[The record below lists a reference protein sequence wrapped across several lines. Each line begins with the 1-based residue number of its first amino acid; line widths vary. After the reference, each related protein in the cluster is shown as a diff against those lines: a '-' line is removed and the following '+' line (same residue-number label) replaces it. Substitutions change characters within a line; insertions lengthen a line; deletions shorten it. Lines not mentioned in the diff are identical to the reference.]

1 MIAVLALAMICAAPT
16 SRLDEIRARGKLI
29 VAVKNEGTKVAAAHK
44 DPAHFQKRNFE
55 LKLAERLAKDLLGDE
70 KKLELVILPRPER
83 LKAVAKGDVDLVIS
97 MIQVNEANT
106 SVVDFSSPYYESGFA
121 VMVTGQSPIKA
132 LGELDGKKLAV
143 PAQTANDPRA
153 RLTELFAARKQNVA
167 LQSFATFKLASE
179 ALEAGRVDA
188 LVSHDANVDAFL
200 ADSKS
205 KLKKLPE
212 LLTHDVYAVGVKKGE
227 GALLRAVD
235 QTIEKLKASG
245 ELAAFAENAHLK

>member
-29 VAVKNEGTKVAAAHK
+29 VAVKNEGTKIAAAHK

-70 KKLELVILPRPER
+70 KKLELVILPRGER
-83 LKAVAKGDVDLVIS
+83 LSAVAKGDVDLVIS
-97 MIQVNEANT
+97 MIQVNDANK
-106 SVVDFSSPYYESGFA
+106 SVVDFSVPYFEGGFA
-121 VMVTGQSPIKA
+121 VVVRSNGAPA
-132 LGELDGKKLAV
+132 ELEGKKIAF
-143 PAQTANDPRA
+143 PTQNHNDPRV
-153 RLTELFAARKQNVA
+153 RLEQIFAERKQHVT
-167 LQSFATFKLASE
+167 LVPFATFKLASE
-179 ALEAGRVDA
+179 ALDAGRVDA
-188 LVSHDANVDAFL
+188 LVSYEANVDTFL
-200 ADSKS
+200 ADSKA

-212 LLTHDVYAVGVKKGE
+212 LLTHDAYAVGVKKGE